1 MINKLLVTLTSIN
14 GFIFFVIGVLWV
26 VSPYDTGA
34 NFGIL
39 TIPEGMGRSILI
51 GDIGSYFFCIGT
63 MMMLAAYTLK
73 SIWFYAP
80 AMLLSITA
88 LFRIISWGIHDATFA
103 TQFIAVE
110 ILIVTLLLI
119 TSKRTSNN

>member
-26 VSPYDTGA
+26 ASPYDTGA

-39 TIPEGMGRSILI
+39 TIPEGMGRSSLI

-119 TSKRTSNN
+119 TSKRASNN

>member
-26 VSPYDTGA
+26 VSPYNAGA

-39 TIPEGMGRSILI
+39 TMPEGMGRSSLI

-80 AMLLSITA
+80 AMLLSVTA
-88 LFRIISWGIHDATFA
+88 LFRVISWGIHDATFA

>member
-1 MINKLLVTLTSIN
+1 MINKLLVTLISIN
-14 GFIFFVIGVLWV
+14 GFIFFIIGVLWV
-26 VSPYDTGA
+26 VSPYNAGA

-39 TIPEGMGRSILI
+39 TMPEGMGRSSLI